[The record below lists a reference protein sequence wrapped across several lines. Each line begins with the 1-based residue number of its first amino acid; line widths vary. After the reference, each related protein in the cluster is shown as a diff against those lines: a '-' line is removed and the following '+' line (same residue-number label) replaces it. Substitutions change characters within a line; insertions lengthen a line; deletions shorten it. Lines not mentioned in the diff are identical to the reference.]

1 MLDIQHISKTFNV
14 GTVNEKR
21 AVTDLSLHLEKGDFV
36 TVIGSNGAGKSTLFN
51 AIAGSFYVDKGRIL
65 LNGKDITFTREHDRS
80 RVIGRLFQDPLRGTA
95 PHMSIEENLA
105 LAYLRAAHGN
115 PFSRITAKDRELFRA
130 QLAQLD
136 MGLEDRMNTP
146 VGLLSGGQR
155 QALTLLMATMVTPE
169 LLLLDEHTAAL
180 DPVTADKVLTLTR
193 SVVSERSISCLMITH
208 NMHQALELGTR
219 TLMMDA
225 GRIVLDVSGPE
236 RADMTVQ
243 GLLDA
248 FAAKAGEAFDNDR
261 VLLSTAEDREN

>member
-21 AVTDLSLHLEKGDFV
+21 AVTDLSLHLDKGDFV

-51 AIAGSFYVDKGRIL
+51 AIAGSFYVDEGRIL

-136 MGLEDRMNTP
+136 MGLEDRLGQP

-155 QALTLLMATMVTPE
+155 QALTLLMATMVPPE
-169 LLLLDEHTAAL
+169 LLLLLLQPFKFL
-180 DPVTADKVLTLTR
+180 DQID
-193 SVVSERSISCLMITH
+193 
-208 NMHQALELGTR
+208 LEF
-219 TLMMDA
+219 
-225 GRIVLDVSGPE
+225 
-236 RADMTVQ
+236 RADPHSEFKRDVLI
-243 GLLDA
+243 GVC
-248 FAAKAGEAFDNDR
+248 AAISPGARLQTDGIGFFDPF
-261 VLLSTAEDREN
+261 LHAELIAV

>member
-51 AIAGSFYVDKGRIL
+51 AVAGSFYVDEGRIL

-95 PHMSIEENLA
+95 PHMTIEENLA

-130 QLAQLD
+130 QLTQLD
-136 MGLEDRMNTP
+136 MGLEDRLGQP

-155 QALTLLMATMVTPE
+155 QALTLLMATMVPPE

-180 DPVTADKVLTLTR
+180 DPATADKVLQITQEIVQKHRITT
-193 SVVSERSISCLMITH
+193 LMITH
-208 NMHQALELGTR
+208 NLQLSLRMGSR
-219 TLMMDA
+219 TLMMSE
-225 GRIVLDVSGPE
+225 GKI
-236 RADMTVQ
+236 
-243 GLLDA
+243 LLDLCGEQRERMSVPELLER
-248 FAAKAGEAFDNDR
+248 FQQAGSCALDNDR
-261 VLLSTAEDREN
+261 ILLQPVGFGH

>member
-21 AVTDLSLHLEKGDFV
+21 AVTDLSLHLDKGDFV

-51 AIAGSFYVDKGRIL
+51 AIAGSFYVDEGRIL

-136 MGLEDRMNTP
+136 MGLEDRLGQP

-155 QALTLLMATMVTPE
+155 QALTLLMATMVPPE

-180 DPVTADKVLTLTR
+180 DPTTAAKVLELSDKIVEENGLTAM
-193 SVVSERSISCLMITH
+193 MITH
-208 NMHQALELGTR
+208 NMTDAIRHGNRLI
-219 TLMMDA
+219 MMNE
-225 GRIVLDVSGPE
+225 GRIILDIAGEEKKKLTKRDLLE
-236 RADMTVQ
+236 R
-243 GLLDA
+243 
-248 FAAKAGEAFDNDR
+248 FAALAGVQEETDA
-261 VLLSTAEDREN
+261 VLLS